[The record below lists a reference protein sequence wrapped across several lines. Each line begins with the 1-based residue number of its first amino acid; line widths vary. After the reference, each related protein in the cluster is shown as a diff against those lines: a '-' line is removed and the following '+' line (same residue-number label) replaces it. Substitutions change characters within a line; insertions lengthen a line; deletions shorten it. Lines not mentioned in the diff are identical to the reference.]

1 MGKNKP
7 VTLFVQCL
15 VDSLYPEVGTAMVHL
30 FDNLDIPVDIPAD
43 QTCCGQPAFNSGY
56 RKEATV
62 AAKRFIEIFED
73 SQVIVCPSGSC
84 VDMVKHQY
92 PGLFEDG
99 SSWQKRALGISSKIF
114 ELTEYLVDILGLEDV
129 GASFDGRVTYHDSC
143 HLLRNLGV
151 QAPPRRLIAHVR
163 GCQLIEMA
171 HADKCCGFGGTF
183 AVKYPDISTAIL
195 EEKIDHIVEARVDA
209 VVGCDIS
216 CLMNIQG
223 MLSRK
228 NSSIKTLHIAQ
239 LLAKGAPW

>member
-1 MGKNKP
+1 MNQNKP

-15 VDSLYPEVGTAMVHL
+15 VDSLYPEVGEALVRL
-30 FDNLDIPVDIPAD
+30 FDNLKIPIHIPLN

-56 RKEATV
+56 RRQAAT
-62 AAKRFIEIFED
+62 AAKHFIEIFEHA
-73 SQVIVCPSGSC
+73 QVIVCPSGSC

-92 PGLFEDG
+92 PGLFEQG

-114 ELTEYLVDILGLEDV
+114 ELTEYLVNVLGIDDV
-129 GASFDGRVTYHDSC
+129 GARFPGRVTYHDSC

-151 QAPPRRLIAHVR
+151 QDPPRRLIAHVQD
-163 GCQLIEMA
+163 CQLIEMA

-183 AVKYPDISTAIL
+183 AVKFPDISTAIL
-195 EEKIDHIVEARVDA
+195 EEKIDHIIEAQVDA

-228 NSSIKTLHIAQ
+228 NSAIKTLHIAQ
-239 LLAKGAPW
+239 LLAT

>member
-1 MGKNKP
+1 MEKNKS

-15 VDSLYPEVGTAMVHL
+15 VDSLYPEVGTSMVRL
-30 FDNLDIPVDIPAD
+30 FEKMEIPFNIPVD
-43 QTCCGQPAFNSGY
+43 QTCCGQPAFNAGY

-92 PGLFEDG
+92 PGLFENG

-114 ELTEYLVDILGLEDV
+114 EFTEYLVDVLGLEDV
-129 GASFDGRVTYHDSC
+129 GARFEGRVTYHESC
-143 HLLRNLGV
+143 HLSRNLGV
-151 QAPPRRLIAHVR
+151 KDQPRRLIAHVQD
-163 GCQLIEMA
+163 CQLIEME

-183 AVKYPDISTAIL
+183 AVKFPDISTAIL
-195 EEKIDHIVEARVDA
+195 EEKIDHIIQAGVDA

-239 LLAKGAPW
+239 LLAP

>member
-1 MGKNKP
+1 MEKNKS

-15 VDSLYPEVGTAMVHL
+15 VDSLYPEVGTSMVRL
-30 FDNLDIPVDIPAD
+30 FEKMEIPFNIPVD
-43 QTCCGQPAFNSGY
+43 QTCCGQPAFNAGY

-92 PGLFEDG
+92 PGLFENG

-114 ELTEYLVDILGLEDV
+114 EFTEYLVDVLCLEDV
-129 GASFDGRVTYHDSC
+129 GARFEGRVTYHESC
-143 HLLRNLGV
+143 HLSRNLGV
-151 QAPPRRLIAHVR
+151 KDQPRRLIAHVQD
-163 GCQLIEMA
+163 CQLIEME

-183 AVKYPDISTAIL
+183 AVKFPDISTAIL
-195 EEKIDHIVEARVDA
+195 EEKIDHIIQAGVDA

-239 LLAKGAPW
+239 LLAP

>member
-7 VTLFVQCL
+7 ITLFIQCL
-15 VDSLYPEVGTAMVHL
+15 VDSLYPEVGQAMVQL
-30 FDNLDIPVDIPAD
+30 FKNLNIPVDIPLD

-56 RKEATV
+56 RKEAAI
-62 AAKRFIEIFED
+62 AAKRFIKIFEKAN
-73 SQVIVCPSGSC
+73 VIVCPSGSC

-92 PGLFEDG
+92 PVLFREG

-114 ELTEYLVDILGLEDV
+114 ELTEYLVDVLGIEDV
-129 GASFDGRVTYHDSC
+129 GANFQGKVTYHDSC

-151 QAPPRRLIAHVR
+151 GDQPRKLISNVR
-163 GCQLIEMA
+163 GTRLIEME

-183 AVKYPDISTAIL
+183 AVKFPDISTAIL
-195 EEKIDHIVEARVDA
+195 EEKIDHIIEAKVDA
-209 VVGCDIS
+209 VVGCDIG

-228 NSSIKTLHIAQ
+228 DSPIKILHIAQ
-239 LLAKGAPW
+239 LLAN

>member
-1 MGKNKP
+1 MDKKQP

-15 VDSLYPEVGTAMVHL
+15 VDSLYPEVGNSLVRL
-30 FDNLDIPVDIPAD
+30 FENLDIPIHVPLD

-56 RKEATV
+56 RKEAAI
-62 AAKRFIEIFED
+62 AAKRFIEIFER
-73 SQVIVCPSGSC
+73 SPVIVCPSGSC

-92 PGLFEDG
+92 PGLFEQG
-99 SSWQKRALGISSKIF
+99 SSWHKRALGISAKIF
-114 ELTEYLVDILGLEDV
+114 ELTEYLVDVLGIEDV
-129 GASFDGRVTYHDSC
+129 GASFQGRVTYHDSC
-143 HLLRNLGV
+143 HLSRNLGV
-151 QAPPRRLIAHVR
+151 QNQPRRLIAHVS

-171 HADKCCGFGGTF
+171 HSDKCCGFGGTF
-183 AVKYPDISTAIL
+183 AVKFPDISTAIL
-195 EEKIDHIVEARVDA
+195 EEKVTHIIDTGVDA

-239 LLAKGAPW
+239 LLAT

>member
-1 MGKNKP
+1 MEKNKP

-15 VDSLYPEVGTAMVHL
+15 VDSLYPEVGTAMVSL
-30 FDNLDIPVDIPAD
+30 FEKMEIPFDIPLA

-62 AAKRFIEIFED
+62 AAKRFIEIFE
-73 SQVIVCPSGSC
+73 SSHVIVCPSGSC

-92 PGLFEDG
+92 PGLFENG
-99 SSWQKRALGISSKIF
+99 SSWQKRALDISGKIF
-114 ELTEYLVDILGLEDV
+114 ELTEYLVDVLGLEDV
-129 GASFDGRVTYHDSC
+129 GARFEGKVTYHESC
-143 HLLRNLGV
+143 HLSRNLGIKD
-151 QAPPRRLIAHVR
+151 QPRRLIAHVQD
-163 GCQLIEMA
+163 CQLIEME

-183 AVKYPDISTAIL
+183 AVKFPDISTAIL
-195 EEKIDHIVEARVDA
+195 EEKIDHIIQAGVDA

-239 LLAKGAPW
+239 LLAP

>member
-1 MGKNKP
+1 MNQKKP

-15 VDSLYPEVGTAMVHL
+15 VDSLYPEVGQALVRL
-30 FDNLDIPVDIPAD
+30 FENLEIPIHVPLK

-56 RKEATV
+56 RKEAAI
-62 AAKRFIEIFED
+62 AAKHFIEIFER

-92 PGLFEDG
+92 PRLFEKG
-99 SSWQKRALGISSKIF
+99 SSWQKRALGISNKIF
-114 ELTEYLVDILGLEDV
+114 ELTEYLVDVLGIQDV
-129 GASFDGRVTYHDSC
+129 GARFSGRVTYHDSC

-151 QAPPRRLIAHVR
+151 QDPPRRLIAHVR
-163 GCQLIEMA
+163 DCQLIEMA

-183 AVKYPDISTAIL
+183 AVKFPDISTAIL
-195 EEKIDHIVEARVDA
+195 EEKIDHIIEARVDA
-209 VVGCDIS
+209 VIGCDIS

-239 LLAKGAPW
+239 LLAS